1 MPYEVDFL
9 PVGEKS
15 KSGDAIALRFGPE
28 LTPGKQVVMVVDG
41 GTKSSGEELVKH
53 INDFYGQ
60 NHVDHVLLTHPHD
73 DHSSGLTV
81 VLENMTVGTLWMHT
95 PWDSSAEIFQYITDA
110 RATKNGLENRLALS
124 LSTAKDL
131 HDLAKAKRI
140 PVKEPFAGEFLTPEA
155 VIIGPSKDYF
165 TELAAQFAKYEGAP
179 APPSGLGLLGMI
191 SEAVLKAI
199 EDAWDWECLGEPGP
213 QDHDPINDSSAILLL
228 NIDGRQIFLSGD
240 AGVIPLGG
248 AAEYATSIGLP
259 INRPHVFKLPHHGSR
274 RNVGPKIL
282 DTLMGPKV
290 PKDRKSPDRSGVVSA
305 APEGKPK
312 HPSQRVV
319 NAAVRRNYT
328 VIQTCGQKLCSYHG
342 APVRPNWVSAK
353 QLDFLDRYEEGD

>member
-53 INDFYGQ
+53 INKYYGQ
-60 NHVDHVLLTHPHD
+60 NKVDHVLLTHPHD

-81 VLENMTVGTLWMHT
+81 VLEKMTVGTLWMHT
-95 PWDSSAEIFQYITDA
+95 PWDSSKEIFQYITDA

-131 HDLAKAKRI
+131 HDLAKKKRI
-140 PVKEPFAGEFLTPEA
+140 TVKEPFAGEFLTDEA
-155 VIIGPSKDYF
+155 VILGPSKEYF
-165 TELAAQFAKYEGAP
+165 TELAALFAKYQGAP
-179 APPSGLGLLGMI
+179 ATPSGIGLLGKI
-191 SEAVLKAI
+191 AEAVLKAI
-199 EDAWDWECLGEPGP
+199 EDAWDWESLGEPGP

-228 NIDGRQIFLSGD
+228 NIDGRQIFLPGD

-248 AAEYATSIGLP
+248 AAEYAASIG
-259 INRPHVFKLPHHGSR
+259 RPVIRPDVFKLPHHGSK
-274 RNVGPKIL
+274 RNVGPAIL
-282 DTLMGPKV
+282 DSLMGPKV
-290 PKDRKSPDRSGVVSA
+290 KEHERSANRSA
-305 APEGKPK
+305 VASVAPEGKPK
-312 HPSQRVV
+312 HPSQRVI
-319 NAAVRRNYT
+319 NAAIRRNYH
-328 VIQTCGQKLCSYHG
+328 VVQTSGQKLCCRYN
-342 APVRPNWVSAK
+342 APDRGWSSAK
-353 QLDFLDRYEEGD
+353 QLDFLDRYEDD